1 MLGSATPLRRSF
13 ADAAIKEYRLAAKP
27 AVVNLT
33 GEGHPGTTDL
43 PPIWWTP
50 MLGFRAVRKVSDEH
64 DAPGISGGLQTR
76 SG

>member
-1 MLGSATPLRRSF
+1 MNPPAE
-13 ADAAIKEYRLAAKP
+13 AAIRASNDILAAD
-27 AVVNLT
+27 NL
-33 GEGHPGTTDL
+33 GVAQDPVRDERRVLDEVGDL

-64 DAPGISGGLQTR
+64 NAPGISGGLQTR